1 MYVCT
6 FAVENNFSLEVTTP
20 GRQFFQHIFKFL
32 DQVQSIPGGN
42 WVEDEVILYMVTNAQ
57 TLLDIGS
64 DPDANGIFE
73 LETRASSQVSASE
86 RSSIP
91 TYQEIH
97 YFNYPF

>member
-1 MYVCT
+1 
-6 FAVENNFSLEVTTP
+6 
-20 GRQFFQHIFKFL
+20 
-32 DQVQSIPGGN
+32 
-42 WVEDEVILYMVTNAQ
+42 MVTNAQ

>member
-1 MYVCT
+1 
-6 FAVENNFSLEVTTP
+6 
-20 GRQFFQHIFKFL
+20 
-32 DQVQSIPGGN
+32 
-42 WVEDEVILYMVTNAQ
+42 MVTNAQ

-86 RSSIP
+86 RSSMP

-97 YFNYPF
+97 YLNYPF